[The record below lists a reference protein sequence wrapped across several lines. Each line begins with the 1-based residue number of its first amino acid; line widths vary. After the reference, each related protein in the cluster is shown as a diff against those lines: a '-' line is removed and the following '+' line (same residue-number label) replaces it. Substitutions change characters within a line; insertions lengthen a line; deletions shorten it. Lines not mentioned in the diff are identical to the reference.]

1 MDQIKVTILKKDG
14 DFYYRIRKD
23 KKLVTVARIIRKTKF
38 TSKIEKHDHMYSSFV
53 NELNSVFAKWQKEYS
68 VCLTNDIYSS
78 LTSEEQL
85 QLSNYLDNQL
95 IEINEQLVK
104 LYEEQKKQIL
114 QDFELNFDLMVQQ
127 VKDRV
132 KKIKNSKPHQ
142 IDVYEA
148 IEELEK

>member
-38 TSKIEKHDHMYSSFV
+38 TSKIE
-53 NELNSVFAKWQKEYS
+53 ELNSVFSKWQKEYS

-78 LTSEEQL
+78 LTPEDQR

-104 LYEEQKKQIL
+104 LYEEHKKQIL

-127 VKDRV
+127 VKDRL
-132 KKIKNSKPHQ
+132 KKIKNTKPHQ
-142 IDVYEA
+142 INVEQDS
-148 IEELEK
+148 I

>member
-1 MDQIKVTILKKDG
+1 M
-14 DFYYRIRKD
+14 
-23 KKLVTVARIIRKTKF
+23 
-38 TSKIEKHDHMYSSFV
+38 
-53 NELNSVFAKWQKEYS
+53 
-68 VCLTNDIYSS
+68 CLTNDIYSS

-104 LYEEQKKQIL
+104 LYEEHKKQIL

>member
-38 TSKIEKHDHMYSSFV
+38 TSKIE
-53 NELNSVFAKWQKEYS
+53 NELNSVFSKWQKEYS

-78 LTSEEQL
+78 LTPEDQR

-104 LYEEQKKQIL
+104 LYEEHKKQIL

-127 VKDRV
+127 VKDRL
-132 KKIKNSKPHQ
+132 KKIKNTKPHQ
-142 IDVYEA
+142 INVEQDS
-148 IEELEK
+148 I

>member
-38 TSKIEKHDHMYSSFV
+38 TSKIEFS
-53 NELNSVFAKWQKEYS
+53 KWQKEYS

-78 LTSEEQL
+78 LTPEDQR

-104 LYEEQKKQIL
+104 LYEEHKKQIL

-127 VKDRV
+127 VKDRL
-132 KKIKNSKPHQ
+132 KKIKNTKPHQ
-142 IDVYEA
+142 INVEQDS
-148 IEELEK
+148 I